1 MSRCVTLPLN
11 FDPRVFFLDRSVQC
25 CRTKQWLVSAIFSS
39 VNPFVPCA
47 EYPHGIALRNAA
59 LLIIQH
65 MRPYAL
71 HYPLGVARLGAW
83 HPARLG
89 AWHPS

>member
-1 MSRCVTLPLN
+1 
-11 FDPRVFFLDRSVQC
+11 
-25 CRTKQWLVSAIFSS
+25 
-39 VNPFVPCA
+39 VPCA

-83 HPARLG
+83 HL
-89 AWHPS
+89 S